1 MSALRGPKKLR
12 MLLNPPPPPG
22 AADFDWRNP
31 DKIPTNDQGHL
42 IQPVAAEPQPMTNA
56 LRNRLVLSG
65 FGAIAGVCFYAIE
78 QALSHDLFSDRLT
91 LALGLFILMLFGGA
105 ISMASAVPLR
115 RAALMSAVLGATIAA
130 LASWAGLRF
139 VPLDQFDWD
148 PVTIMA
154 VLVLGFLPLPFLMAA
169 QTSHW
174 RNYSTVFR
182 HAWALFLRLAFAWL
196 FVGLVWALI
205 YLSDALFDLVGL
217 PIIDQLLDVEVTP
230 WIVTGLVFGLAVA
243 IVDELSD
250 YMSPYLILQVM
261 RLLVPF
267 VLVVLVVFL
276 LALPFRGLNGLFG
289 DLSAAGILLTM
300 AAGAVALISAA
311 ADEADDTAPLPG
323 FMMWASQG
331 LALIS
336 VVPAALGAW
345 AIWTRVVQYGWTPER
360 LFAAWAAAFILCYTT
375 AYAVAVLRGAWRAR
389 VRQAN
394 IYLALGLI
402 ASAALWLTPLLNPQ
416 GISAQSHI
424 ARFTASG
431 FQPDTL
437 DLFALNRWGEA
448 GKTALANQAALA
460 KEPGQTKLATALAQ
474 SSAMSGALDAAALRI
489 SLAKIMPLQPNTPA
503 AIAARDRVFAAA
515 EADQLKEWQDD
526 CDATLP
532 GGQPGCAMVVAD
544 LHTGRPGDEVV
555 IAHRSHG
562 QFFAVSEIT
571 VTDGYAQARQLVA
584 SNGQY
589 PQFDQAVAILQ
600 ALQSAA
606 PAVVPSPL
614 MMLKLRDTE
623 LMIAQ

>member
-1 MSALRGPKKLR
+1 
-12 MLLNPPPPPG
+12 
-22 AADFDWRNP
+22 
-31 DKIPTNDQGHL
+31 
-42 IQPVAAEPQPMTNA
+42 MTA
-56 LRNRLVLSG
+56 PLRNRLLLSG

-78 QALSHDLFSDRLT
+78 QALSHDLFSYRLA
-91 LALGLFILMLFGGA
+91 LALGLFILMLSGGA
-105 ISMASAVPLR
+105 ISMAGVVPLR
-115 RAALMSAVLGATIAA
+115 RAALMSAALGAIIAA
-130 LASWAGLRF
+130 LGSWAGLRF
-139 VPLDQFDWD
+139 NPLDQFDGD

-154 VLVLGFLPLPFLMAA
+154 VLILGFLPLPFLMAA

-174 RNYSTVFR
+174 RSYSAVFR
-182 HAWALFLRLAFAWL
+182 HAWALFLRLSFAWL

-217 PIIDQLLDVEVTP
+217 PVIDQLLEVEVTP
-230 WIVTGLVFGLAVA
+230 WIVTGLLFGLAVA

-267 VLVVLVVFL
+267 VLLVFAVFL

-323 FMMWASQG
+323 FMLRASQG

-360 LFAAWAAAFILCYTT
+360 LFAAWAAVFILCYTT
-375 AYAVAVLRGAWRAR
+375 AYAVSALRGAWRAR

-416 GISAQSHI
+416 RISAQSHI
-424 ARFTASG
+424 DRFTKSG
-431 FQPDTL
+431 FQPNYL
-437 DLFALNRWGEA
+437 DSYALSRWGEA
-448 GKTALANQAALA
+448 GKTALADLA
-460 KEPGQTKLATALAQ
+460 DLATRPGQDQLAAVLLQ
-474 SSAMSGALDAAALRI
+474 SKTLSGAPDAAALRI
-489 SLAKIMPLQPNTPA
+489 SLAKIMPLQPQSPA

-515 EADQLKEWQDD
+515 EAYQLKEWQDG
-526 CDATLP
+526 CNATLP

-544 LHTGRPGDEVV
+544 LHTGRPGDEVI
-555 IAHRSHG
+555 IAQRSIG

-571 VTDGYAQARQLVA
+571 VTDGYAQARQLVG

-606 PAVVPSPL
+606 PVVVPSPL
-614 MMLKLRDTE
+614 MMLKLGDTE
-623 LMIAQ
+623 LMIAP

>member
-1 MSALRGPKKLR
+1 
-12 MLLNPPPPPG
+12 
-22 AADFDWRNP
+22 
-31 DKIPTNDQGHL
+31 
-42 IQPVAAEPQPMTNA
+42 MTA
-56 LRNRLVLSG
+56 PLRNRLLLSG

-78 QALSHDLFSDRLT
+78 QALSHDLFSYRLA
-91 LALGLFILMLFGGA
+91 LALGLFILMLSGGA
-105 ISMASAVPLR
+105 ISMAGVVPLR
-115 RAALMSAVLGATIAA
+115 RAALMSAALGAIIAA
-130 LASWAGLRF
+130 LGSWAGLRF
-139 VPLDQFDWD
+139 NPLDQFDGD

-154 VLVLGFLPLPFLMAA
+154 VLILGFLPLPFLMAA

-174 RNYSTVFR
+174 RSYSAVFR
-182 HAWALFLRLAFAWL
+182 HAWALFLRLSFAWL

-217 PIIDQLLDVEVTP
+217 PVIDQLLEVEVTP
-230 WIVTGLVFGLAVA
+230 WIVTGLLFGLAVA

-311 ADEADDTAPLPG
+311 ADEADDTAPPPG
-323 FMMWASQG
+323 FMLRASQG

-360 LFAAWAAAFILCYTT
+360 LFAAWAAVFIICYTT
-375 AYAVAVLRGAWRAR
+375 AYAVSVLRGAWRAR

-416 GISAQSHI
+416 RISAQSHI
-424 ARFTASG
+424 DRFTKSG
-431 FQPDTL
+431 FQPNYL
-437 DLFALNRWGEA
+437 DYYALSRWGEA
-448 GKTALANQAALA
+448 GKTALADLA
-460 KEPGQTKLATALAQ
+460 DLATRPGQDQLAAVLLQ
-474 SSAMSGALDAAALRI
+474 SKTLSGAPDVAALRI
-489 SLAKIMPLQPNTPA
+489 SLAKIMPLQPQSPA

-515 EADQLKEWQDD
+515 EAYQLKEWQDG
-526 CDATLP
+526 CNATLP

-544 LHTGRPGDEVV
+544 LHTGRPGDEVI
-555 IAHRSHG
+555 IAQRSVG

-571 VTDGYAQARQLVA
+571 VTDGYAQARQLVG

-606 PAVVPSPL
+606 PVVVPSPL
-614 MMLKLRDTE
+614 MMLKLGDTE
-623 LMIAQ
+623 LMIAP

>member
-1 MSALRGPKKLR
+1 
-12 MLLNPPPPPG
+12 
-22 AADFDWRNP
+22 
-31 DKIPTNDQGHL
+31 
-42 IQPVAAEPQPMTNA
+42 MTA
-56 LRNRLVLSG
+56 PLRNRLLLSG

-78 QALSHDLFSDRLT
+78 QALSHDLFSYRLA
-91 LALGLFILMLFGGA
+91 LALGLFILMLSGGA
-105 ISMASAVPLR
+105 ISMAGVVPLR
-115 RAALMSAVLGATIAA
+115 RAALMSAALGAIIAA
-130 LASWAGLRF
+130 LGSWAGLRF
-139 VPLDQFDWD
+139 NPLDQFDGD

-154 VLVLGFLPLPFLMAA
+154 VLILGFLPLPFLMAA

-174 RNYSTVFR
+174 RSYFAVFR
-182 HAWALFLRLAFAWL
+182 HAWALFLRLSFAWL

-217 PIIDQLLDVEVTP
+217 PVIDQLLEVEVTP
-230 WIVTGLVFGLAVA
+230 WIVTGLLFGLAVA

-267 VLVVLVVFL
+267 VLVVLAVFL

-323 FMMWASQG
+323 FMLRASQG

-360 LFAAWAAAFILCYTT
+360 LFAAWAAVFILCYTT
-375 AYAVAVLRGAWRAR
+375 AYAVSVLRGAWRAR
-389 VRQAN
+389 MRQAN

-416 GISAQSHI
+416 RISAQSHI
-424 ARFTASG
+424 DRFTKSG
-431 FQPDTL
+431 FQPNYL
-437 DLFALNRWGEA
+437 DSYALSRWGEA
-448 GKTALANQAALA
+448 GKTALADLA
-460 KEPGQTKLATALAQ
+460 DLATRPGQDQLAAVLLQ
-474 SSAMSGALDAAALRI
+474 SKTLSGAPDAAALRI
-489 SLAKIMPLQPNTPA
+489 SLAKIMPLQPQSPA

-515 EADQLKEWQDD
+515 EAYQLKEWQDG
-526 CDATLP
+526 CNATLP

-544 LHTGRPGDEVV
+544 LHTGRPGDEVI
-555 IAHRSHG
+555 IAQRSIG

-571 VTDGYAQARQLVA
+571 VTDGYAQARQLVG

-614 MMLKLRDTE
+614 MMLKLGDTE
-623 LMIAQ
+623 LMIAP

>member
-1 MSALRGPKKLR
+1 
-12 MLLNPPPPPG
+12 
-22 AADFDWRNP
+22 
-31 DKIPTNDQGHL
+31 
-42 IQPVAAEPQPMTNA
+42 MTA
-56 LRNRLVLSG
+56 PLRNRLLLSG

-78 QALSHDLFSDRLT
+78 QALSHDLFSYRLA
-91 LALGLFILMLFGGA
+91 LALGLFILMLSGGA
-105 ISMASAVPLR
+105 ISMAGVVPLR
-115 RAALMSAVLGATIAA
+115 RAALMSAALGAIIAA
-130 LASWAGLRF
+130 LGSWAGLRF
-139 VPLDQFDWD
+139 NPLDQFDGD

-154 VLVLGFLPLPFLMAA
+154 VLILGFLPLPFLMAA

-174 RNYSTVFR
+174 RSYSAVFR
-182 HAWALFLRLAFAWL
+182 HAWALFLRLSFAWL

-217 PIIDQLLDVEVTP
+217 PVIDQLLEVEVTP
-230 WIVTGLVFGLAVA
+230 WIVTGLLFGLAVA

-267 VLVVLVVFL
+267 VLVVLAVFL

-323 FMMWASQG
+323 FMLRASQG

-360 LFAAWAAAFILCYTT
+360 LFAAWAAVFILCYTT
-375 AYAVAVLRGAWRAR
+375 AYAVSVLRGAWRAR

-416 GISAQSHI
+416 RISAQSHI
-424 ARFTASG
+424 DRFTKSG
-431 FQPDTL
+431 FQPNYL
-437 DLFALNRWGEA
+437 DSYALSRWGEA
-448 GKTALANQAALA
+448 GKTALADLA
-460 KEPGQTKLATALAQ
+460 DLATRPGQDQLAAVLLQ
-474 SSAMSGALDAAALRI
+474 SKTLSGAPDAAALRI
-489 SLAKIMPLQPNTPA
+489 SLAKIMPLQPQSPA

-515 EADQLKEWQDD
+515 EAYQLKEWQDG
-526 CDATLP
+526 CNATLP

-544 LHTGRPGDEVV
+544 LHTGRPGDEVI
-555 IAHRSHG
+555 IAQRSIG

-571 VTDGYAQARQLVA
+571 VTDGYAQARQLVG

-606 PAVVPSPL
+606 PVVVPSPL
-614 MMLKLRDTE
+614 MMLKLGDTE
-623 LMIAQ
+623 LMIAP